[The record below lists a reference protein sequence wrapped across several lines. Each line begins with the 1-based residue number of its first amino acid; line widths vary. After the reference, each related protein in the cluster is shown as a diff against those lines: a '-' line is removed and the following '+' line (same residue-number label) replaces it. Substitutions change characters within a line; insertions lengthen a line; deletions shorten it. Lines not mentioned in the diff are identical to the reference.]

1 MPAISQTGS
10 LSISLLKTRERSRSF
25 ASMFAALNR
34 STLQLNA
41 LLPPQD
47 LRNLRNEGPTYSVGL
62 VNPGAVA
69 IAYAVVHE
77 CVKG

>member
-1 MPAISQTGS
+1 MFRFDRN
-10 LSISLLKTRERSRSF
+10 TRTIPFF
-25 ASMFAALNR
+25 ALSMFAALNR